1 MTFSATLTASSLS
14 ALQVPSPGPGM
25 GLRGSEADN
34 AGVPSIQ
41 EETQQA
47 SRRQWARSS
56 RRREVVQSE
65 WMLWVGSAPGR
76 QTFWPRE
83 AEQDLR
89 QGIRCF
95 LKPLEAWAV
104 RWPAGSCTPC
114 HCQENEDQQQ
124 VMGAWLR
131 KTWEGE
137 SRNREVPRNA
147 PGCHHG
153 WVQLLLPQRSLGG
166 WQNAPPAMPSLCLG
180 QCQPPTPYNLLQRR
194 ESQPWWWLASPAH
207 RVLGPL

>member
-1 MTFSATLTASSLS
+1 MLPLLLPTTVGATSGAISRGEYH
-14 ALQVPSPGPGM
+14 VKC
-25 GLRGSEADN
+25 RGSSASDLW
-34 AGVPSIQ
+34 AG
-41 EETQQA
+41 E
-47 SRRQWARSS
+47 R
-56 RRREVVQSE
+56 
-65 WMLWVGSAPGR
+65 
-76 QTFWPRE
+76 
-83 AEQDLR
+83 EQDLR

-114 HCQENEDQQQ
+114 HCQENEDQLQ

-166 WQNAPPAMPSLCLG
+166 WQNPPPSMPSLCLG